1 MLLVTGASGFL
12 GSAVVHLARSRE
24 IPVRCMVRASSIL
37 NLLEGVPQDAIVRAD
52 MADPKSLRMAVKGV
66 SAVIHCAAT
75 TSMSAPDLE
84 LSRRINVQGTRA
96 LLDACREA
104 GVQRFVHISSQSAH
118 PANPSVYGRTKMEAD
133 QEVRAAQNIA
143 WTILRPS
150 IIYGAAAKGIFD
162 KMVQYCRKLPV
173 IPIIGGGH
181 EEMRP
186 VHAHDVAWAALA
198 CLDTPATIGKT
209 YDIGG
214 FDALDFNQFI
224 KEILKALG
232 KKKMCFHLPIPVAL
246 AMARVLSLLMKNPP
260 LTPDNVTG
268 IQTVRHVDISAA
280 QRDFQFAPRS
290 FAQGLREIFAAGPR
304 GAAPQL
310 HTGGSERAEARPANS
325 QPLRLAVI
333 GLGKMGVM
341 HTSMCGVVPGVEVAA
356 LVDLDPK
363 LGSQVQSMGVKAP
376 FHASLDAL
384 FENERCLDAAI
395 VSTPQFTHRA
405 IGVACLERGLHV
417 LSEKPLAHNLEDAR
431 LMAEAAAKHP
441 ELVTAVGFMKGHYPL
456 WLEAARR
463 LQSGWIG
470 APRRFRATVYLS
482 QVLSPKKG
490 WTFTKEKSGGGI
502 LINSGIHLI
511 HFLRVLFGDAVRV
524 TALARPMHSQVE
536 DTLAALIEY
545 RSGVFGSYDASW
557 SVPGYQTEGTTL
569 LVEGDEGTLE
579 ITDDWLRTHHLTG
592 GGGGDGGRGAGG
604 GGGSGSG
611 GGRGASGGGGS
622 GSGGGHGAG
631 GGGPGAPKGW
641 SKTHRSELDHAAFTL
656 SPDYGG
662 EGYYNQIEDFARA
675 IREKGKARYDWQ
687 EGLRVQE
694 VIDALYR
701 SADTRQTVEIA

>member
-1 MLLVTGASGFL
+1 MLLVSGASGFL
-12 GSAVVHLARSRE
+12 GSAVVHLARSRG
-24 IPVRCMVRASSIL
+24 IPVRCMVRASSSL
-37 NLLEGVPQDAIVRAD
+37 KLLEGVPADSIVRAD
-52 MADPKSLRMAVKGV
+52 MADPKSLRAAVRGV

-104 GVQRFVHISSQSAH
+104 GVQRFVNISSQSAH

-133 QEVRAAQNIA
+133 QEVRAARDMD

-173 IPIIGGGH
+173 VPIIGGGH

-186 VHAHDVAWAALA
+186 VHADDVAWAALA

-214 FDALDFNQFI
+214 FDALEFNQFI

-232 KKKMCFHLPIPVAL
+232 KRKMCFHLPIPVAL
-246 AMARVLSLLMKNPP
+246 AMARALSLLMKNPP

-280 QRDFQFAPRS
+280 QRDFGFAPRS
-290 FAQGLREIFAAGPR
+290 FAQGLRGIFGAGPR
-304 GAAPQL
+304 GAASRLP
-310 HTGGSERAEARPANS
+310 GANDPTDPTDPTDVTEKKQAKACTTS
-325 QPLRLAVI
+325 GRPLRFAVI

-341 HTSMCGVVPGVEVAA
+341 HASMCSVVPGVEVAA
-356 LVDLDPK
+356 LVDVDPK
-363 LGSQVQSMGVKAP
+363 LGSQVQSMGVQAP

-384 FENERCLDAAI
+384 FENERGLDGVI

-431 LMAEAAAKHP
+431 LMAEAAERHP

-456 WLEAARR
+456 WIEAARR

-470 APRRFRATVYLS
+470 TPRRFRATVYLS
-482 QVLSPKKG
+482 QVLSPRKG

-524 TALARPMHSQVE
+524 TALARPMHSLVE

-545 RSGVFGSYDASW
+545 RGDVFGSYDASW
-557 SVPGYQTEGTTL
+557 SVPGYQTEGTTV

-592 GGGGDGGRGAGG
+592 AGG
-604 GGGSGSG
+604 GGGGGG
-611 GGRGASGGGGS
+611 GGRGS
-622 GSGGGHGAG
+622 
-631 GGGPGAPKGW
+631 GAPKGW
-641 SKTHRSELDHAAFTL
+641 SKTHRGELDRAAFTL

-701 SADTRQTVEIA
+701 SAETRQTVEIA

>member
-1 MLLVTGASGFL
+1 MT
-12 GSAVVHLARSRE
+12 
-24 IPVRCMVRASSIL
+24 
-37 NLLEGVPQDAIVRAD
+37 
-52 MADPKSLRMAVKGV
+52 
-66 SAVIHCAAT
+66 
-75 TSMSAPDLE
+75 
-84 LSRRINVQGTRA
+84 
-96 LLDACREA
+96 
-104 GVQRFVHISSQSAH
+104 
-118 PANPSVYGRTKMEAD
+118 
-133 QEVRAAQNIA
+133 
-143 WTILRPS
+143 
-150 IIYGAAAKGIFD
+150 
-162 KMVQYCRKLPV
+162 
-173 IPIIGGGH
+173 
-181 EEMRP
+181 
-186 VHAHDVAWAALA
+186 
-198 CLDTPATIGKT
+198 
-209 YDIGG
+209 
-214 FDALDFNQFI
+214 
-224 KEILKALG
+224 
-232 KKKMCFHLPIPVAL
+232 
-246 AMARVLSLLMKNPP
+246 
-260 LTPDNVTG
+260 
-268 IQTVRHVDISAA
+268 
-280 QRDFQFAPRS
+280 DFQNPGDENA
-290 FAQGLREIFAAGPR
+290 GLV
-304 GAAPQL
+304 
-310 HTGGSERAEARPANS
+310 
-325 QPLRLAVI
+325 RLAVI

-341 HTSMCGVVPGVEVAA
+341 HASMCSVVPGVEVAA

-431 LMAEAAAKHP
+431 LMARDAARHP
-441 ELVTAVGFMKGHYPL
+441 ELVTATGFMKGHYPL

-511 HFLRVLFGDAVRV
+511 HFLRVLFGDGVRV

-557 SVPGYQTEGTTL
+557 SVPGYQTEGTTV

-579 ITDDWLRTHHLTG
+579 ITDDYLRTHHLTG
-592 GGGGDGGRGAGG
+592 GGGGGGTGGGGRGAGG
-604 GGGSGSG
+604 GSGSGSG
-611 GGRGASGGGGS
+611 AGGGDGRWSGGGGS
-622 GSGGGHGAG
+622 
-631 GGGPGAPKGW
+631 GAPKGW
-641 SKTHRSELDHAAFTL
+641 SKTHRGELDRAAFTL

-694 VIDALYR
+694 VVDALYR